1 MKECKFCRIVR
12 KEVKIYETYED
23 DKVLA
28 FLDRFNT
35 LNHGHTIIIPKKHY
49 ETIFDVDE
57 ETLDN
62 IVRVIKKISLK
73 MRKSLGAEGVNILNA
88 SGKAAEQSIHHLHF
102 HIVPRWKNDDLN
114 QNDWWETKVKNVK
127 KEKMKEIQEKLKMT
141 K

>member
-1 MKECKFCRIVR
+1 MKECKFCKFVR
-12 KEVKIYETYED
+12 KEVKIYEIYED

-28 FLDRFNT
+28 FLDRFNI

-73 MRKSLGAEGVNILNA
+73 MRESLGAEGVNILNA
-88 SGKAAEQSIHHLHF
+88 SGKAAEQSIPHLHF

-114 QNDWWETKVKNVK
+114 QNDWWKTKVKNVK